1 METMEKY
8 VNIYKMPGKR
18 EMNRLFEESKRAP
31 IPPEI
36 FKYNVKIA
44 TNKERIK
51 ELKKNKISA
60 NDNKKKKKMSTNQLI
75 DELTKAQAAEVSK
88 KYNDI
93 MAIRVTG
100 KGRKELQNK
109 IKEVNEDLGTFKGK
123 KMFGMTAEDAHIPL
137 PSRGQGKEEAKQK
150 KESKAAAKTQ
160 KDLASNKAAQAST
173 AQLSKELS
181 SLKSQIKDASGNQVK
196 ILEARVRRVMKKINA

>member
-1 METMEKY
+1 
-8 VNIYKMPGKR
+8 MPGKR

-60 NDNKKKKKMSTNQLI
+60 KDNKKKKKMSTNQLI
-75 DELTKAQAAEVSK
+75 DELTKAQAVEVSK

-93 MAIRVTG
+93 MAIRTTG

-123 KMFGMTAEDAHIPL
+123 KMFGMTASEAHIEL
-137 PSRGQGKEEAKQK
+137 PSRSQGKAEAKQK
-150 KESKAAAKTQ
+150 KESKAAAKASASAAAAARPAKEMASKKSRLESQ
-160 KDLASNKAAQAST
+160 LAT
-173 AQLSKELS
+173 AKSKVS
-181 SLKSQIKDASGNQVK
+181 SGSGNEK
-196 ILEARVRRVMKKINA
+196 LINEARVRNLTKRINALK